1 MPRNQITV
9 QYCMTL
15 LTLSQ
20 LSAMTLLLTAT
31 ENPEAVSTYIYWL
44 IAAVVVIILLAAF
57 LIVFMVRNQS
67 LKKANKRLE
76 ADIIELKEYGLQM
89 RDTLVAWN
97 ENNLS
102 QATTAQSAVE
112 SQSQEATD
120 EESPYA
126 DDPDWHLYMKL
137 ENRLMKDSLFLN
149 PKLSRDDLAAMM
161 GVDKNRF
168 GNIMRKYSGAS
179 SCTVYLNKKR
189 IDHAMKL
196 MDLHPNFTIDA
207 IAKLCGMTNTVTFIN
222 YFKRYYNMTP
232 SEYRAQQTAK

>member
-1 MPRNQITV
+1 
-9 QYCMTL
+9 MTL

-20 LSAMTLLLTAT
+20 QSAMTLLLTAT
-31 ENPEAVSTYIYWL
+31 ENPEAVSTYIFWL
-44 IAAVVVIILLAAF
+44 IAAVVVIILLAVF
-57 LIVFMVRNQS
+57 LIVFLVRNQS

-102 QATTAQSAVE
+102 QATKGQSDME
-112 SQSQEATD
+112 SQSTKED
-120 EESPYA
+120 EEPSSPA

-161 GVDKNRF
+161 GIQRS
-168 GNIMRKYSGAS
+168 IQ
-179 SCTVYLNKKR
+179 
-189 IDHAMKL
+189 
-196 MDLHPNFTIDA
+196 LHRLSEQETHRPCDEA
-207 IAKLCGMTNTVTFIN
+207 DGS
-222 YFKRYYNMTP
+222 P
-232 SEYRAQQTAK
+232 SELYHRCHRQVVRHDQHRYLYQLFQALLQHDTL